1 MAISA
6 KTSGPDF
13 TKGVQIEILQDGE
26 SLLGHVGDEAVLLV
40 RQNGEFHAIGAQCSH
55 YGGPL
60 EKGLI
65 TGETVHCPWHHS
77 CFDLRT
83 GEALKAPALNPI
95 AAWHAEICEGKVFV
109 TDKKAPVVKPRIGTE
124 VQRFVIIGGGAAGTA
139 AAVMLRRQ
147 GFQGS
152 IHIVSEDKNPPY
164 DRPNLSKDYLAGNAP
179 ESWIPL
185 YDEDFYKQNKIELEL
200 ATKADKVD
208 PHRRNIHLSN
218 GKTLRYDRCLIATG
232 GSPIVP
238 PIPGI
243 NTDKVYFLRTLQDSR
258 RIIARTSWANKVVII
273 GAGFIGLEVAA
284 SLRMRNMEV
293 HVVAPEGEPLMKQLG
308 VHVGSH
314 IKKLH
319 EANGVHFHLGHA
331 VKEIRERSIILDEG
345 QTIDCDFI
353 VVGTGIRP
361 NVQLAEQAGC
371 WIDNGVLVN
380 EYLETSVP
388 GVFAAGDIARWPD
401 RRSARPIRVE
411 HWEVAERQGQVAAL
425 NMLGD
430 RVRFHDVPF
439 FWTTHYGITFGYIG
453 FSDRFD
459 RMDVIGDMN
468 TENFAVAYYEDQRI
482 AALLTVGRDMESL
495 MVEEALAHFN
505 DDAVKDIIRTFE
517 RKMNQSPKASISPAP
532 SGTSPDSTASL

>member
-1 MAISA
+1 MGVSA
-6 KTSGPDF
+6 KLSGPDF
-13 TKGVQIEILQDGE
+13 SKGVQVEILKDDE
-26 SLLGHVGDEAVLLV
+26 SLLGHVGEEPVLLV
-40 RQNGEFHAIGAQCSH
+40 RKEGEFLAIGAKCSH

-65 TGETVHCPWHHS
+65 VGETVHCPWHHS

-83 GEALKAPALNPI
+83 GEAIKAPALNAIP
-95 AAWHAEICEGKVFV
+95 AWHVEVCDGKAYV
-109 TDKKAPVVKPRIGTE
+109 TDKKPAVIKPRVGTE
-124 VQRFVIIGGGAAGTA
+124 DQRFVIIGAGAAGTA

-147 GFQGS
+147 GFQGTIS
-152 IHIVSEDKNPPY
+152 LISEDKSLPY

-185 YDEDFYKQNKIELEL
+185 YDEDFYKQNKIHVEL
-200 ATKADKVD
+200 AVTAERVD
-208 PHRRNIHLSN
+208 SHRRTVHLTN
-218 GKTLRYDRCLIATG
+218 GKTFRYDRCLIATG
-232 GSPIVP
+232 GTPIVP

-319 EANGVHFHLGHA
+319 EAHGVHFHLGHS
-331 VKEIRERSIILDEG
+331 VKEIRERSILLDDD
-345 QTIDCDFI
+345 QSIDCDFI
-353 VVGTGIRP
+353 IVGTGIHP
-361 NVQLAEQAGC
+361 NTSLAEKAGC
-371 WIDNGVLVN
+371 WTENGILVN

-388 GVFAAGDIARWPD
+388 GIFAAGDIARWPD
-401 RRSARPIRVE
+401 RRSQRSIRVE
-411 HWEVAERQGQVAAL
+411 HWEVAERHGQVAAL

-430 RVRFHDVPF
+430 RVRFQDVPF
-439 FWTTHYGITFGYIG
+439 FWTQHYDVTFGYIG
-453 FSDRFD
+453 FADRFD
-459 RMDVIGDMN
+459 RMDVIGDMDS
-468 TENFAVAYYEDQRI
+468 ENFAVAYYEDQRI
-482 AALLTVGRDMESL
+482 GALLTVGRDIESL
-495 MVEEALAHFN
+495 MVEEALSHF
-505 DDAVKDIIRTFE
+505 DDDGVKEIVKSFE
-517 RKMNQSPKASISPAP
+517 RRRPQSSAP
-532 SGTSPDSTASL
+532 PVSL